1 MILVNSN
8 LEGNLFYVSEKKNAY
23 QHSLAFKV
31 NICRKQNIV
40 NIHLAVQKSV
50 DSLTKSPS
58 CQKRNISL

>member
-40 NIHLAVQKSV
+40 NIH
-50 DSLTKSPS
+50 
-58 CQKRNISL
+58 